1 MNKESL
7 VALRDGLQSKFDEQ
21 TTIETN
27 AANEKLRLQ
36 GEFRLLN
43 SLIDELETKAKAKKV
58 SK

>member
-7 VALRDGLQSKFDEQ
+7 VALRDGLQAKFDEQ

-27 AANEKLRLQ
+27 ATNEKLRLQ
-36 GEFRLLN
+36 GEYRLLN
-43 SLIDELETKAKAKKV
+43 NLIDELENKAKAKKA